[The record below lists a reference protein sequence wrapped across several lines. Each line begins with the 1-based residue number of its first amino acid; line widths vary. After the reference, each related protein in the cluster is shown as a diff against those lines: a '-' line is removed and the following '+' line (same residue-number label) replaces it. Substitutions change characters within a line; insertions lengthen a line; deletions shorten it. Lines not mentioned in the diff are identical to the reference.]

1 MKEASH
7 KKTNIIWVHLYEV
20 PRTVKFIETESRMM
34 VTREWEL
41 VFNGHRTSVGEDEEV
56 LDIDGVIVAQHY
68 QCNVIE
74 LHT

>member
-1 MKEASH
+1 
-7 KKTNIIWVHLYEV
+7 
-20 PRTVKFIETESRMM
+20 MM